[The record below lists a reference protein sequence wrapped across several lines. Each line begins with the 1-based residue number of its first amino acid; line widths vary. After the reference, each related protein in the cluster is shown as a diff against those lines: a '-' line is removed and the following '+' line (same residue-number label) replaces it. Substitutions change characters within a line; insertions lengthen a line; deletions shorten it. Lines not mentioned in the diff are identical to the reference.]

1 MAVEPLES
9 VVGSSG
15 FVVAEVATEAEPELE
30 KLVLLGLA
38 VDSQPPELRLRLAEV
53 PVLSVLEPKLPI
65 ELVLMPDLEQEPASV
80 LLGLLRALLSD

>member
-9 VVGSSG
+9 VVSVAGSSG

-38 VDSQPPELRLRLAEV
+38 VDSQPPELRL
-53 PVLSVLEPKLPI
+53 
-65 ELVLMPDLEQEPASV
+65 
-80 LLGLLRALLSD
+80 

>member
-15 FVVAEVATEAEPELE
+15 FVVAEVATEAESELELELE

-38 VDSQPPELRLRLAEV
+38 ADS
-53 PVLSVLEPKLPI
+53 
-65 ELVLMPDLEQEPASV
+65 
-80 LLGLLRALLSD
+80 